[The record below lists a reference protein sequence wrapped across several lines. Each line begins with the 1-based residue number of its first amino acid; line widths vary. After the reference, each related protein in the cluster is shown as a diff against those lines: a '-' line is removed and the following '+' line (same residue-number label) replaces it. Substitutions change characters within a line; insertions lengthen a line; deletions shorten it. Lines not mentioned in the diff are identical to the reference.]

1 MNKSFLLFFCM
12 FSFISY
18 SQKTLKNTIKD
29 EKGTPIE
36 YVNIGIVGT
45 HKGTISDAHG
55 NFSLEKLQPKPTDS
69 IYFSHISYE
78 RRAICIKDFQ
88 NDKPIV
94 LTEKEIMLAPINVSA
109 KTKQLKTLKG
119 KGIRFVGATLYF
131 TPEEMKEQKEIPQT
145 IGDFVNLKNNWV
157 ATEFHITCIKNNTEK
172 AVFRLNFF
180 QMNNEEMI
188 PLTEKPIYITI
199 PKTESKIDVVE
210 KFRVPIPKGKIWI
223 ELQPIDIQ
231 GEEKARIVFPASRS
245 LGYARYDTTFEK
257 IPLGAGLS
265 FAIKG
270 YEYEVVE

>member
-1 MNKSFLLFFCM
+1 MKLTTLSLFLFTLTAFAQNKIVS
-12 FSFISY
+12 
-18 SQKTLKNTIKD
+18 NN
-29 EKGTPIE
+29 GTPIE

-78 RRAICIKDFQ
+78 RRAICVKDFQ
-88 NDKPIV
+88 NDKPII
-94 LTEKEIMLAPINVSA
+94 LTEKEIILAPIDVSA

-119 KGIRFVGATLYF
+119 KGIRFVGAILYF

-145 IGDFVNLKNNWV
+145 IGDFVNLKTNWV

-180 QMNNEEMI
+180 QMNNQEMS

-231 GEEKARIVFPASRS
+231 GEEKARIVFPVSRS
-245 LGYARYDTTFEK
+245 IGYARYDTTFEK

-270 YEYEVVE
+270 YSE

>member
-1 MNKSFLLFFCM
+1 MKPLLFF
-12 FSFISY
+12 F
-18 SQKTLKNTIKD
+18 TLTAFAQSKIVSNN
-29 EKGTPIE
+29 GTPIE

-94 LTEKEIMLAPINVSA
+94 LTEKEIMLAPIDVSA

-145 IGDFVNLKNNWV
+145 IGDFVNLKTNWV
-157 ATEFHITCIKNNTEK
+157 ATEFHITCIKNNTIK
-172 AVFRLNFF
+172 
-180 QMNNEEMI
+180 Q
-188 PLTEKPIYITI
+188 
-199 PKTESKIDVVE
+199 
-210 KFRVPIPKGKIWI
+210 
-223 ELQPIDIQ
+223 
-231 GEEKARIVFPASRS
+231 
-245 LGYARYDTTFEK
+245 
-257 IPLGAGLS
+257 S
-265 FAIKG
+265 FA
-270 YEYEVVE
+270 

>member
-1 MNKSFLLFFCM
+1 MKLTTLLLFLF
-12 FSFISY
+12 
-18 SQKTLKNTIKD
+18 TLTTFAQSKIVSNN
-29 EKGTPIE
+29 GTPIE

-45 HKGTISDAHG
+45 HKGTISDVHG

-78 RRAICIKDFQ
+78 RRTICIKDFQ

-94 LTEKEIMLAPINVSA
+94 LTEKEIMLAPIDVSA

-145 IGDFVNLKNNWV
+145 IGDFVNLKTNWV

-180 QMNNEEMI
+180 QMDNKNMI
-188 PLTEKPIYITI
+188 PLTEKPIYITFS
-199 PKTESKIDVVE
+199 KTESKIDVVE

-231 GEEKARIVFPASRS
+231 GGEKARIVFPASRS